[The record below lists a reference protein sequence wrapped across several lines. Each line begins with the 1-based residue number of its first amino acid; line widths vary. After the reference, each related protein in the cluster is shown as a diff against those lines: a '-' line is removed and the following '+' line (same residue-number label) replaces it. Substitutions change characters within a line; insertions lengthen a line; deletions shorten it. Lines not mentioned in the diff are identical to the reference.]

1 MQQLTQM
8 PSKSLIF
15 KSIKNFNALWGPYHE
30 RPIVD
35 RVVSTSQWPVPYYQ
49 RLFHAYPIREK
60 AKDSLLV
67 GGTEIDDANWYKTKE
82 LLRKSFKGRSVVQWV
97 ENNLKTS
104 SYIIRKDDVSGMS
117 KTYVDDLCH
126 YLDVANKENRRIL
139 DKYDVLI

>member
-1 MQQLTQM
+1 M
-8 PSKSLIF
+8 
-15 KSIKNFNALWGPYHE
+15 
-30 RPIVD
+30 
-35 RVVSTSQWPVPYYQ
+35 
-49 RLFHAYPIREK
+49 
-60 AKDSLLV
+60 